1 MIKKKICML
10 GSFAVG
16 KTSLVSRY
24 VHSIF
29 SDKYQTT
36 VGVKIDKKVVRHAN
50 QDVMLMLWDLAGE
63 DEFCRLRESYLRGAS
78 GYLIVV
84 DGTRPA
90 TLDRALMVTQ
100 KADAVVEGVPRML
113 VVNKH
118 DLLAEWEIDERR
130 LEALDKEGWEI
141 VKTSAKSGEGVE
153 ELFAALTARMMEQG
167 A

>member
-29 SDKYQTT
+29 SEKYHTT
-36 VGVKIDKKVVRHAN
+36 VGVKIDKKVVRHGN

-63 DEFCRLRESYLRGAS
+63 DEFCRLRESYLRGSS
-78 GYLIVV
+78 GYLVVV

-90 TLDRALMVTQ
+90 TLDRALTVNR
-100 KADAVVEGVPRML
+100 KAETVVSGVPRVL

-118 DLLAEWEIDERR
+118 DLLDEWEIDQRR
-130 LEALDKEGWEI
+130 LDALGKEGWT
-141 VKTSAKSGEGVE
+141 VLKTSAKTGEQVE
-153 ELFAALTARMMEQG
+153 ELFGMLTAEMMEQD